1 MAAGSLAL
9 RVYLLEREVS
19 QHTRPAAC
27 MLSMHIG
34 LTALDFSAA
43 QSHLLGAVWMGK
55 EDEAGEAVPC

>member
-1 MAAGSLAL
+1 
-9 RVYLLEREVS
+9 
-19 QHTRPAAC
+19 